1 MVCEDPSDKDDDDI
15 TDGAHI
21 KPADRQQ
28 TDFPELWPHKWLSDD
43 AVFSF
48 RFYFTRVSQA
58 FDKRY
63 FKAGKRIT
71 SKCNVYNNSATKLAR
86 HNLVS

>member
-1 MVCEDPSDKDDDDI
+1 MTCDDPSDRDDDEL
-15 TDGAHI
+15 TDTHV

-43 AVFSF
+43 ALFAF
-48 RFYFTRVSQA
+48 RFYFTRVSRA
-58 FDKRY
+58 FDNRY
-63 FKAGKRIT
+63 FKAGKRLT
-71 SKCNVYNNSATKLAR
+71 SKCNQYNNSTTRHAR